1 MARRDLTRDT
11 DLGIGACCLEDEI
24 VLAPGPSESHGPALD
39 DQGPSPG
46 SEDENQDE
54 DENPLLDVDGD
65 TSAAGKGNVDNDD
78 HVEQLE

>member
-1 MARRDLTRDT
+1 MH
-11 DLGIGACCLEDEI
+11 GALEDKI
-24 VLAPGPSESHGPALD
+24 VLAPRPGECHGPALD

-65 TSAAGKGNVDNDD
+65 TGAAGKGDVDNDD